1 MISHSNKVI
10 VAFVALCVA
19 GLPSVAM
26 AREEESESIRGEVRT
41 TSATQSPSP
50 SPRVVKDASDRQRSL
65 ESELRN
71 QLQERQK
78 EREASSQDMKS
89 DEMKAKLNEKLDETK
104 KKACEKNVSTI
115 NRLQEV
121 MNKRRQNTVE
131 RISKISEAVQSF
143 YSKKQLTV
151 ANYEELLAKVAA
163 AKTVAESALE
173 AQQQIPSLDC
183 SGDRPRANVADF
195 KDKRATAIDAVKA
208 YRDAVKDL
216 ARAVKTAAGTSASTS
231 PSPTPTATEGV
242 TQ

>member
-1 MISHSNKVI
+1 MSYRYKKII
-10 VAFVALCVA
+10 IGFLALCVA
-19 GLPSVAM
+19 GFPTAAM
-26 AREEESESIRGEVRT
+26 ARGDDTEGMQGEVRA
-41 TSATQSPSP
+41 TSVSQSPSA
-50 SPRVVKDASDRQRSL
+50 SPRVMKVTSERQRNL

-78 EREASSQDMKS
+78 EREASSQDTKT
-89 DEMKAKLNEKLDETK
+89 DEMKAKLNEKLDEAK

-121 MNKRRQNTVE
+121 MNKRRQNTVD
-131 RISKISEAVQSF
+131 RISKISEAVQDF
-143 YSKKQLTV
+143 YSKKQLNV
-151 ANYEELLAKVAA
+151 ANYDDLLAKVAA
-163 AKTVAESALE
+163 AKSVAESALQ

-195 KDKRATAIDAVKA
+195 KDKRTTAIDAVKV

-216 ARAVKTAAGTSASTS
+216 ARAVKTAASTATTTT
-231 PSPTPTATEGV
+231 SPTPTATEGV